1 MDRKCIERSLLVL
14 TRGGGKGSPNA
25 QRKHGN
31 PTSFSL
37 FIYSLTPRPQT
48 ILDSGL
54 NGGRQKPKIEGE
66 DPSSQI
72 GGAMVWKEL
81 GKSPLFFFSLCC
93 SVAWPCLMW
102 AQSWEVLCRVV
113 LIKPQSSAGKLEK
126 GSPSEMKDCRWGR
139 NLGNWPP
146 KVAFGLLSWPPVCA
160 CMGPILNSTYELWEL
175 NYGIDHC
182 PHPKL
187 ETTWSTYGTR

>member
-1 MDRKCIERSLLVL
+1 MGDRLEKKTRIQNTIEPAVSLPFFSSSMPQPELNVSCNLEVSIDMDRKCIERSLLVL

-72 GGAMVWKEL
+72 GGAMV
-81 GKSPLFFFSLCC
+81 
-93 SVAWPCLMW
+93 
-102 AQSWEVLCRVV
+102 
-113 LIKPQSSAGKLEK
+113 
-126 GSPSEMKDCRWGR
+126 
-139 NLGNWPP
+139 
-146 KVAFGLLSWPPVCA
+146 
-160 CMGPILNSTYELWEL
+160 
-175 NYGIDHC
+175 
-182 PHPKL
+182 
-187 ETTWSTYGTR
+187 